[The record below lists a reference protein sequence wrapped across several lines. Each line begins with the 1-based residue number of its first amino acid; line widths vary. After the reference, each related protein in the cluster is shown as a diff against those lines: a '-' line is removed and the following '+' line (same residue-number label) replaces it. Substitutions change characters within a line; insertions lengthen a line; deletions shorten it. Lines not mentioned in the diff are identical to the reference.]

1 MIHSSVLKIPEYS
14 KISRLLEAALL
25 LLIILFIGNSVKAE
39 PLKLTVDEARD
50 KALEFNRSYLSAKEE
65 INKADGEVVKA
76 RAGAL
81 PTINAN
87 SLYTRNFNIPKMY
100 FENDGETQSFQF
112 GYKNSFQFGLTLQQ
126 SIFQGGKVFTAYS
139 IAKDYKKYT
148 QALLDQVK
156 NEVIYQAEMLFYSA
170 LLERTQLLVL
180 KKAFEAN
187 SYNLEVVEKQYS
199 QGVVSEF
206 EVLRARVE
214 KNNLLPSILAI
225 ESNLRLSEKQLKSFI
240 GIDLNLEIE
249 LIEQADD
256 TAASN
261 VPTMDALIQQA
272 LTQRPEVKQTDL
284 LVDITRK
291 AVKIYKANYYPSL
304 VAFAAYDWQASSDQF
319 SMSDNISKSAS
330 AGLSLSIPI
339 FQGGGRSGDVG
350 YRKADHRQALLTQM
364 QLKDDIKLEVEG
376 AYDRLMQAK
385 KSLDIQGANI
395 AEAEEGLRIANVRY
409 KSGVGTQLEV
419 LSAQVALTDA
429 RNAQAEAIFQ
439 FRQAR
444 AELKKTTSL

>member
-1 MIHSSVLKIPEYS
+1 VIHSSVLKIPEYS

-65 INKADGEVVKA
+65 INKANGEVVKA

-87 SLYTRNFNIPKMY
+87 GLYTRNFNIPKMF
-100 FENDGETQSFQF
+100 FENEGETQSLQF

-319 SMSDNISKSAS
+319 SLSDNISKSAS

>member
-1 MIHSSVLKIPEYS
+1 MIHNSELKISEYL
-14 KISRLLEAALL
+14 KINKVVIITLL
-25 LLIILFIGNSVKAE
+25 LMLILSLGNSVKGD
-39 PLKLTVDEARD
+39 PLKLTVDDVRE
-50 KALEFNRSYLSAKEE
+50 KALEFNRNYLSAKEE
-65 INKADGEVVKA
+65 INKADGEVIKA
-76 RAGAL
+76 RSGAL
-81 PTINAN
+81 PTISAN
-87 SLYTRNFNIPKMY
+87 GLYTRNFNIPKLF
-100 FENDGETQSFQF
+100 FENDGETQSLQF
-112 GYKNSFQFGLTLQQ
+112 GYKNSFQFGLALQQ

-139 IAKDYKKYT
+139 IAKDYKKYS

-170 LLERTQLLVL
+170 LFERTRLLVL
-180 KKAFEAN
+180 EKALEAN

-199 QGVVSEF
+199 QGIVSEF

-214 KNNLLPSILAI
+214 KNNLLPGILAG

-240 GIDLNLEIE
+240 GIELNTEIE
-249 LIEQADD
+249 LIEQIDD
-256 TAASN
+256 TSM
-261 VPTMDALIQQA
+261 VKLQTLVDLTQKALS
-272 LTQRPEVKQTDL
+272 QRPEVKQIDL

-291 AVKIYKANYYPSL
+291 AIKIYKANYYPSL

-319 SMSDNISKSAS
+319 SLSDNISKSAT

-339 FQGGGRSGDVG
+339 YQGGARSGDVG

-376 AYDRLMQAK
+376 AFDRLLQAK
-385 KSLDIQGANI
+385 KAMEIQGDNI

-409 KSGVGTQLEV
+409 KSGVGTLLEV

-429 RNAQAEAIFQ
+429 RSAQAEAVFQ

-444 AELKKTTSL
+444 AELKKTTNL

>member
-429 RNAQAEAIFQ
+429 RNAQAQAIFQ